1 MLKWIFLGSIFA
13 LAACGEAPELPE
25 HTVEETS
32 LAPRQGQRVQVNVSA
47 DISRAECEQLINRYR
62 SDGAPDGQVGV
73 NKPSAKL
80 GGSLAPWCIENFE
93 GDGITFNDS
102 LF

>member
-1 MLKWIFLGSIFA
+1 MLKWIFVGSIFA
-13 LAACGEAPELPE
+13 LSACSEAPKLPE
-25 HTVEETS
+25 HAVEKTS
-32 LAPRQGQRVQVNVSA
+32 LAPRQGQRVQVNVGA
-47 DISRAECEQLINRYR
+47 DISRAECEELINNYR

-73 NKPSAKL
+73 HKPSSKL
-80 GGSLAPWCIENFE
+80 GGRLLPWCVENFE